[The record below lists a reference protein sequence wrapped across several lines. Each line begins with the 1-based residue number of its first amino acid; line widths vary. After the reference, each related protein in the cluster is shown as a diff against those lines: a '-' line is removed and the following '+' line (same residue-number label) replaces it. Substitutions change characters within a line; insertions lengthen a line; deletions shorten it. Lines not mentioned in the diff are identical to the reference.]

1 MVSVK
6 SPLLLVA
13 SIMLAVIGFFIAGL
27 ILGEG
32 STSIQKSMF
41 SAGVIINAA
50 LIFVLSGMTKSK
62 ASTTTSSVSA
72 SRTPSANESSD
83 STISN
88 DDVSDEDV
96 STLYVGN
103 LPYRANEQIVKEH
116 FETFGYV
123 RSVRLMK
130 DKRTGKRKG
139 FGFVEVGAK
148 EADAMIEKLN
158 DSEFQERTIK
168 VRPAKDKVA

>member
-6 SPLLLVA
+6 APLLLVA
-13 SIMLAVIGFFIAGL
+13 SIILAVIGFFIAGP

-32 STSIQKSMF
+32 TSGIAKSMF
-41 SAGVIINAA
+41 SAGVLLNAV
-50 LIFVLSGMTKSK
+50 LIFILSSMTKS
-62 ASTTTSSVSA
+62 SSSVSA
-72 SRTPSANESSD
+72 APASSPSTSS
-83 STISN
+83 SASSFT
-88 DDVSDEDV
+88 DVESDEDV

-116 FETFGYV
+116 FEKFGYV

-139 FGFVEVGAK
+139 FGFVEVAAQ
-148 EADAMIEKLN
+148 EADSMIKELN
-158 DSEFQERTIK
+158 DSEFEERTIK

>member
-6 SPLLLVA
+6 APLLLVA
-13 SIMLAVIGFFIAGL
+13 SAILAIIGFFVAGL

-32 STSIQKSMF
+32 STSIEKSMF
-41 SAGVIINAA
+41 AVGVIFNAV
-50 LIFVLSGMTKSK
+50 LMFLLSGMTKSN
-62 ASTTTSSVSA
+62 ASAASSKQTSSSI
-72 SRTPSANESSD
+72 PND
-83 STISN
+83 N
-88 DDVSDEDV
+88 DDESDESDESDEDV

-139 FGFVEVGAK
+139 FGFVEVSAQ
-148 EADAMIEKLN
+148 EADSMIEKLN

>member
-6 SPLLLVA
+6 APLLLVA
-13 SIMLAVIGFFIAGL
+13 SIVLAVIGFFVAGP

-32 STSIQKSMF
+32 TTNIAKSMF
-41 SAGVIINAA
+41 SAGVLLNAV
-50 LIFVLSGMTKSK
+50 LIFILSSMTKSSSSVTPAPVSSPTTS
-62 ASTTTSSVSA
+62 AST
-72 SRTPSANESSD
+72 
-83 STISN
+83 
-88 DDVSDEDV
+88 DVESDEDV

-116 FETFGYV
+116 FEKFGYV

-139 FGFVEVGAK
+139 FGFVEVAAQ
-148 EADAMIEKLN
+148 EADSMIKELN
-158 DSEFQERTIK
+158 DSEFEERTIK

>member
-6 SPLLLVA
+6 APLLLVA
-13 SIMLAVIGFFIAGL
+13 SVMLAVIGFFIAGS

-32 STSIQKSMF
+32 TTSIAKLMF
-41 SAGVIINAA
+41 SAGVLLNAI
-50 LIFVLSGMTKSK
+50 LIFILSSMTKS
-62 ASTTTSSVSA
+62 SSSVSPA
-72 SRTPSANESSD
+72 TVSSPAA
-83 STISN
+83 TN
-88 DDVSDEDV
+88 TDVESDEDV

-116 FETFGYV
+116 FEKFGYV

-139 FGFVEVGAK
+139 FGFVEVAAQ
-148 EADAMIEKLN
+148 EADSMIKELN
-158 DSEFQERTIK
+158 DSEFEERTIK

>member
-6 SPLLLVA
+6 APLLLVA
-13 SIMLAVIGFFIAGL
+13 SIVLAVIGFFVAGP

-32 STSIQKSMF
+32 TSSIAKSMF
-41 SAGVIINAA
+41 SAGVLLNAV
-50 LIFVLSGMTKSK
+50 LIFILSSMTKSSSSVTTAPVSSPTTS
-62 ASTTTSSVSA
+62 AST
-72 SRTPSANESSD
+72 
-83 STISN
+83 
-88 DDVSDEDV
+88 DVESDEDV

-116 FETFGYV
+116 FEKFGYV

-139 FGFVEVGAK
+139 FGFVEVAAQ
-148 EADAMIEKLN
+148 EADSMIKELN
-158 DSEFQERTIK
+158 DSEFEERTIK

>member
-6 SPLLLVA
+6 APLLLVA
-13 SIMLAVIGFFIAGL
+13 SAVLAIIGFFVAGL
-27 ILGEG
+27 LLGEG
-32 STSIQKSMF
+32 STSIEKSMF
-41 SAGVIINAA
+41 AVGVILNAV
-50 LIFVLSGMTKSK
+50 LIFVLSSMTKSN
-62 ASTTTSSVSA
+62 ASAASSTVTSSS
-72 SRTPSANESSD
+72 
-83 STISN
+83 ISN
-88 DDVSDEDV
+88 DDDESDDESDEDV

-139 FGFVEVGAK
+139 FGFVEVSAQ
-148 EADAMIEKLN
+148 EADSMIEKLN

>member
-6 SPLLLVA
+6 APLLLVA
-13 SIMLAVIGFFIAGL
+13 SIILAMIGFFVAGP

-32 STSIQKSMF
+32 TTSIAKSMF
-41 SAGVIINAA
+41 SAGVLLNAV
-50 LIFVLSGMTKSK
+50 LIFILSSMTKS
-62 ASTTTSSVSA
+62 SSSVSPA
-72 SRTPSANESSD
+72 PVSSPTS
-83 STISN
+83 STSST
-88 DDVSDEDV
+88 DVESDEDV

-116 FETFGYV
+116 FEKFGYV

-139 FGFVEVGAK
+139 FGFVEVAAQ
-148 EADAMIEKLN
+148 EADSMIKELN
-158 DSEFQERTIK
+158 DSEFEERTIK

>member
-6 SPLLLVA
+6 APLLLVA
-13 SIMLAVIGFFIAGL
+13 SIVLAVIGFFVAGP

-32 STSIQKSMF
+32 TTSIAKSMF
-41 SAGVIINAA
+41 SAGVLLNAV
-50 LIFVLSGMTKSK
+50 LIFILSSMTKSSSSVTPAPVSSPSTS
-62 ASTTTSSVSA
+62 AST
-72 SRTPSANESSD
+72 
-83 STISN
+83 
-88 DDVSDEDV
+88 DVESDEDV

-103 LPYRANEQIVKEH
+103 LPYRANEQIVKDH
-116 FETFGYV
+116 FEKFGYV

-139 FGFVEVGAK
+139 FGFVEVAAQ
-148 EADAMIEKLN
+148 EADSMIKELN
-158 DSEFQERTIK
+158 DSEFEERTIK